1 MIMTSE
7 ELKIEGMSCEHCV
20 MSVKKEL
27 EKVAGV
33 RVEAVE
39 IGKARV
45 QYDESRVTRQEIAR
59 AIDEA
64 GYQLVTP

>member
-1 MIMTSE
+1 MTSE

-27 EKVAGV
+27 EKLAGV

-45 QYDESRVTRQEIAR
+45 QYEESRVTRQEIAH

-64 GYQLVTP
+64 GYQLVTS

>member
-1 MIMTSE
+1 MTSE